1 MQNQQPST
9 LKEIRVHGTQDF
21 SCAFYQTG
29 TKIKGNMVKH
39 HWHEEV
45 ELLYFSGGE
54 FCLEVNMERFNI
66 SEECFYFINPGE
78 LHSIS
83 VEKNGGCVENAVVFH
98 IDMLSSAYAL
108 DQIQTNL
115 IQPVQNGSIQFPRC
129 LRKNEP
135 AFEPVRKS
143 YEEIRN
149 VFGGDSFRENYYDG
163 EAVTDD
169 ITRQLFIKSAL
180 LRILAVLSANNLFE
194 VTEKNHDRRIE
205 TIKTTLTYIQEN
217 YKEKIYIRDLA
228 DLIGMNEQYFCRFF
242 KKVIGR
248 SPMEYVNEYR
258 IKKAIHYLKESDLTV
273 TEICLECGY
282 NNLGNFLREF
292 RKYTSTTPLQYRRH
306 LLKETQ

>member
-21 SCAFYQTG
+21 PCAFYQTG
-29 TKIKGNMVKH
+29 TRIKGNMVKH

-98 IDMLSSAYAL
+98 MDMLSSAYAL

-135 AFEPVRKS
+135 
-143 YEEIRN
+143 
-149 VFGGDSFRENYYDG
+149 
-163 EAVTDD
+163 
-169 ITRQLFIKSAL
+169 L

-194 VTEKNHDRRIE
+194 VTEKNHDHRIE

-228 DLIGMNEQYFCRFF
+228 GLIGMNEQYFCRFF

-306 LLKETQ
+306 SLKETQ

>member
-9 LKEIRVHGTQDF
+9 LKEIRVHGTTNF
-21 SCAFYQTG
+21 PCAFYQTG
-29 TKIKGNMVKH
+29 TRIKGNLVKH

-54 FCLEVNMERFNI
+54 FCLEVNMERYYI

-98 IDMLSSAYAL
+98 MDMLSSAYAL

-194 VTEKNHDRRIE
+194 VTEKNHDHRIE

-228 DLIGMNEQYFCRFF
+228 GLIGMNEQYFCRFF
-242 KKVIGR
+242 KKKMGVTFL
-248 SPMEYVNEYR
+248 EYQNEYR
-258 IKKAIHYLKESDLTV
+258 LSFIYKDLINTKDPV
-273 TEICLECGY
+273 HIILERHGFTNY
-282 NNLGNFLREF
+282 KLF
-292 RKYTSTTPLQYRRH
+292 RRMFQEHFGCTPTKVR
-306 LLKETQ
+306 KNTQNAKD

>member
-21 SCAFYQTG
+21 PCAFYQTG
-29 TKIKGNMVKH
+29 TRIKGNMVKH

-98 IDMLSSAYAL
+98 MDMLSSAYAL

-135 AFEPVRKS
+135 AFELVRKF

-169 ITRQLFIKSAL
+169 IPRQLFIK
-180 LRILAVLSANNLFE
+180 
-194 VTEKNHDRRIE
+194 
-205 TIKTTLTYIQEN
+205 
-217 YKEKIYIRDLA
+217 
-228 DLIGMNEQYFCRFF
+228 
-242 KKVIGR
+242 
-248 SPMEYVNEYR
+248 
-258 IKKAIHYLKESDLTV
+258 
-273 TEICLECGY
+273 
-282 NNLGNFLREF
+282 
-292 RKYTSTTPLQYRRH
+292 
-306 LLKETQ
+306 

>member
-21 SCAFYQTG
+21 PCAFYQTG
-29 TKIKGNMVKH
+29 TRVRGNMVKH

-98 IDMLSSAYAL
+98 MDMLSSAYAL

-135 AFEPVRKS
+135 AFETVRKS

-149 VFGGDSFRENYYDG
+149 VSM
-163 EAVTDD
+163 A
-169 ITRQLFIKSAL
+169 
-180 LRILAVLSANNLFE
+180 
-194 VTEKNHDRRIE
+194 
-205 TIKTTLTYIQEN
+205 
-217 YKEKIYIRDLA
+217 
-228 DLIGMNEQYFCRFF
+228 
-242 KKVIGR
+242 
-248 SPMEYVNEYR
+248 
-258 IKKAIHYLKESDLTV
+258 
-273 TEICLECGY
+273 
-282 NNLGNFLREF
+282 
-292 RKYTSTTPLQYRRH
+292 
-306 LLKETQ
+306 